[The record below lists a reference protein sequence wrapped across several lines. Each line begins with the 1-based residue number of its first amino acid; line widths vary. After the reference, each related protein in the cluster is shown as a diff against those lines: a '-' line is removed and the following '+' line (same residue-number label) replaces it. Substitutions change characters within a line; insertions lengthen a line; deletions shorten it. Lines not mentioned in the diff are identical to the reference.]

1 MNLIADAV
9 LSRYVV
15 NFTLI
20 CFYERECHGYVIIFH
35 NLQPSTS
42 YECKYSWQ
50 SALTRPKIVFGWK
63 TNTIQF
69 NSSSVWSSQS
79 ERFCSVFVNVNVS
92 LTKSCVAYQ
101 RHPRCFHLETPGAAP
116 QRINW
121 ERQQRGKRP
130 QGFSWD
136 EGSFSGVKPTKSQW
150 NKRIYIKSLKQNIVV
165 FQKSSVHFCET
176 ALAFALVS
184 FEIWLDSSCIL
195 RTSSHAW
202 VLTKSWTRFWKQR
215 LKNSVVLPYLLLN

>member
-121 ERQQRGKRP
+121 ERQKHLFR
-130 QGFSWD
+130 
-136 EGSFSGVKPTKSQW
+136 
-150 NKRIYIKSLKQNIVV
+150 
-165 FQKSSVHFCET
+165 
-176 ALAFALVS
+176 
-184 FEIWLDSSCIL
+184 
-195 RTSSHAW
+195 
-202 VLTKSWTRFWKQR
+202 VLFP
-215 LKNSVVLPYLLLN
+215 LYLLGLFCSLQLLRKSYDWKCPLCSPARV